1 MEVLE
6 SALERFDGT
15 AIVISH
21 DRYLLDRIP
30 DRIVEVR
37 DGLVTTSLGGYDDWV
52 VSRER

>member
-21 DRYLLDRIP
+21 DRSSWITSADRI
-30 DRIVEVR
+30 IEVR
-37 DGLVTTSLGGYDDWV
+37 DGQVT
-52 VSRER
+52 E